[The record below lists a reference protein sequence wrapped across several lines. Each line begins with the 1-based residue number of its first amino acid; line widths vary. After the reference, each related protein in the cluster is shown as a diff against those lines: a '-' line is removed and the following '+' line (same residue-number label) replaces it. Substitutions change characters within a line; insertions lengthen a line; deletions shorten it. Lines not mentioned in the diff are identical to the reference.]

1 MKNYLCT
8 YSNNTVKVIILED
21 AEEKSENK
29 SQLCMSILFSKVFS
43 EIVMINIRINNIIP
57 YVILKKSFILKSKG
71 LQKLEL
77 LLYT

>member
-29 SQLCMSILFSKVFS
+29 SQLCMSIFFSKVFS